1 MKEQSLREKVSG
13 KLNLAGDIKEA
24 KIQTSIGDVKKVD
37 GKISARFEIS
47 GLPSKRKDGSYS
59 DSYKTIPKIFD
70 TIEKFSEYAT
80 MFFNASDDEIIKMC
94 QASYLSNSGPVANKM
109 AH

>member
-1 MKEQSLREKVSG
+1 MTTTSPEMKAKVAS
-13 KLNLAGDIKEA
+13 KLNLASDIRDA

-47 GLPSKRKDGSYS
+47 GLPTKKENGYS

-70 TIEKFSEYAT
+70 TIEQFGEYAT
-80 MFFNASDDEIIKMC
+80 KFFNASDEEITKMC
-94 QASYLSNSGPVANKM
+94 SGK
-109 AH
+109 